1 MTASLIT
8 TKIRCR
14 CLVPVCVDDPGARV
28 TCGGRALVT
37 ADKGNDPPRTGRG
50 LSQAWVRGPVV
61 HRLALHPCSERRH
74 RDGYR
79 GHRGPHRY
87 RASARS
93 EHWATALSRDGRKV
107 LDRALPNGEDRLRE
121 VYQRL
126 QAKGQ
131 VLVVVDQPATIRGPG
146 RGGGPGHGHHRGLPA
161 RTVHETHRRPDA
173 GQRQDRR
180 QGRCRHHRRGQDHA
194 PHPESR
200 QRLRRGRRGAE
211 HAHWFR
217 PGPGPPGQP
226 DQGPH
231 PGPAAQ
237 PRPRPALE
245 AVVGPWP
252 GARRRP
258 GGPSP
263 PGPPQPT

>member
-1 MTASLIT
+1 MAAGRWWLLIRGT
-8 TKIRCR
+8 TRR
-14 CLVPVCVDDPGARV
+14 EPVEVFRRRGCGVRSSTGWPCTHAAR
-28 TCGGRALVT
+28 GGR
-37 ADKGNDPPRTGRG
+37 
-50 LSQAWVRGPVV
+50 
-61 HRLALHPCSERRH
+61 

-79 GHRGPHRY
+79 GRRGLHRY

-93 EHWATALSRDGRKV
+93 EHWATALSRDGRRIF
-107 LDRALPNGEDRLRE
+107 DRALPNDEDQLRE

-126 QAKGQ
+126 

-146 RGGGPGHGHHRGLPA
+146 RGSGPGHGHRRGLPA
-161 RTVHETHRRPDA
+161 RTVHETHRRPDT

-180 QGRCRHHRRGQDHA
+180 QGRCRHRWRGQDHA
-194 PHPESR
+194 PHPACR
-200 QRLRRGRRGAE
+200 QRLGRGRRGAE

-217 PGPGPPGQP
+217 PGPGPSRQP
-226 DQGPH
+226 DREPD
-231 PGPAAQ
+231 PGPVAH

-252 GARRRP
+252 GARRRRW
-258 GGPSP
+258 GPSP

>member
-8 TKIRCR
+8 TKIGCR

-37 ADKGNDPPRTGRG
+37 ADMGNDPPQNGRG

-79 GHRGPHRY
+79 RHRGLHRY

-93 EHWATALSRDGRKV
+93 EHWATALSRKGRRV
-107 LDRALPNGEDRLRE
+107 LDRPLTNDANGEERLRE

-131 VLVVVDQPATIRGPG
+131 VLV
-146 RGGGPGHGHHRGLPA
+146 GGG
-161 RTVHETHRRPDA
+161 
-173 GQRQDRR
+173 
-180 QGRCRHHRRGQDHA
+180 
-194 PHPESR
+194 
-200 QRLRRGRRGAE
+200 
-211 HAHWFR
+211 
-217 PGPGPPGQP
+217 
-226 DQGPH
+226 
-231 PGPAAQ
+231 
-237 PRPRPALE
+237 
-245 AVVGPWP
+245 
-252 GARRRP
+252 
-258 GGPSP
+258 
-263 PGPPQPT
+263 